1 MVPMDRADDMRRSKR
16 LSLVLRH
23 KPESIGIVLDHN
35 GWVDVSEL
43 LDALGAHDLAM
54 TRDQLDHVVQTND
67 KRRFEWDV
75 VTDRIRARQGHSVKV
90 DLGLEPSAPPHV
102 LFHGTP
108 RRNLDSIRATGL
120 DKRDRH
126 HVHLSPDEATA
137 HRVGAR
143 RGDPVVLAIDAA
155 SMDAAGYEFWQS
167 TNGVWL
173 TYEVP
178 PQFITTVGLRDGPD
192 PTAVRDRR
200 RPRS

>member
-1 MVPMDRADDMRRSKR
+1 MPMDRPDDVRRSKR

-23 KPESIGIVLDHN
+23 KPESIGIVLNQN

-43 LDALGAHDLAM
+43 LDALGTHGLLI
-54 TRDQLDHVVQTND
+54 TRDQLDHIVQTND

-75 VTDRIRARQGHSVKV
+75 LTDRIRARQGHSVKI
-90 DLGLEPSAPPHV
+90 DLGLKPSTPPDV

-120 DKRDRH
+120 DKRGRH

-143 RGDPVVLAIDAA
+143 RGDHVVLAIDAA
-155 SMDAAGYEFWQS
+155 SMNIAGYEFWQS
-167 TNGVWL
+167 TNAVWL
-173 TYEVP
+173 TDRVP
-178 PQFITTVGLRDGPD
+178 PRFIV
-192 PTAVRDRR
+192 A
-200 RPRS
+200 